1 MAQKD
6 LALGRIERGAL
17 VWCGLLALGALA
29 WRRGSPDV
37 AIGVLGGGALVG
49 ASYWAI
55 KASVTRLTGALA
67 QRAATAEAGRRARPR
82 LGFALALFVF
92 RYALLGLLAYVMIA
106 RLRLHPVGLLLG
118 ASSLVAAAATEA
130 VRAARA

>member
-1 MAQKD
+1 MPETD
-6 LALGRIERGAL
+6 PALGRIERGAL

-37 AIGVLGGGALVG
+37 AMGVLGGGALVG

-55 KASVTRLTGALA
+55 KTSVTRLTGTLARRGAATGSGAGARPGLGLALA
-67 QRAATAEAGRRARPR
+67 V
-82 LGFALALFVF
+82 FVL
-92 RYALLGLLAYVMIA
+92 RYALLGVLAYVMIA

-118 ASSLVAAAATEA
+118 ASSLVAAAAVEA

>member
-1 MAQKD
+1 MPQND
-6 LALGRIERGAL
+6 PALGRIERGAL
-17 VWCGLLALGALA
+17 VWCGLLALLALA

-37 AIGVLGGGALVG
+37 ALGVLGGGALVG

-55 KASVTRLTGALA
+55 KASVSRLTETLA
-67 QRAATAEAGRRARPR
+67 RRAANDPGPRARPR
-82 LGFALALFVF
+82 LSLALAVFVL

-118 ASSLVAAAATEA
+118 ASSMVAAAAVEA